1 MFEYSAKSY
10 LAAQRN
16 STLCLR
22 KTLQKCKKSA
32 VFEMFKKQKL
42 NV

>member
-10 LAAQRN
+10 LAAQMN

-22 KTLQKCKKSA
+22 KILQKCKKSV
-32 VFEMFKKQKL
+32 VFEMLKKQKL